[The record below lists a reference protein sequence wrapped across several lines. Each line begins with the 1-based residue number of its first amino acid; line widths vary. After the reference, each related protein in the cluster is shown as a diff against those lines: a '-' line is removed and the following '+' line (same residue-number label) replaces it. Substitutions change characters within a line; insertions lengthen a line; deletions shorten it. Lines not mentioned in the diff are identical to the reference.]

1 MQTVAHE
8 ENSALPLRMSYP
20 DRYKGGMMII
30 HNTSLRS
37 FALVCLP
44 YYGN

>member
-8 ENSALPLRMSYP
+8 GNSALPLRMSYP

-30 HNTSLRS
+30 HNTSLHS
-37 FALVCLP
+37 FALDCLLK
-44 YYGN
+44 